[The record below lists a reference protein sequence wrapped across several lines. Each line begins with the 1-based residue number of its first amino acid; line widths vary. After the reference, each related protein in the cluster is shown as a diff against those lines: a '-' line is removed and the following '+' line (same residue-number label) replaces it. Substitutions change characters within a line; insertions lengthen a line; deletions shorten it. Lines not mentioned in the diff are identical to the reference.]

1 MTQMPPVS
9 RKTESAVFR
18 HMLSK
23 YEADPA
29 WVKRHLPE
37 IGEIMAQA
45 VAPPRTTP
53 SPFGLTERERAFRIE
68 SLPGVDGLDALRPE
82 EAIKTL
88 ERVAALILDDSLP
101 FEFNHQ
107 ALTQLFEAAFGVSPR
122 SFAADTVIPVNQ
134 KDGGDDAAYT
144 VSMTRGVILNLDE
157 NMRLASSTIIPRKI
171 RERDKLMSIVGIA
184 HDSKRDVA
192 ARHDDYLAE
201 ISPYGDDSR

>member
-1 MTQMPPVS
+1 MSPVS

-37 IGEIMAQA
+37 IGEIMAQT
-45 VAPPRTTP
+45 VSPPRTTP
-53 SPFGLTERERAFRIE
+53 SPFGLTERERAFHLE
-68 SLPGVDGLDALRPE
+68 SLPGVEGLDELRPE

-101 FEFNHQ
+101 FKYNHQ
-107 ALTQLFEAAFGVSPR
+107 ALTRLFAAAFGVSPR
-122 SFAADTVIPVNQ
+122 SFAADTVIPINQ
-134 KDGGDDAAYT
+134 KGGGDDAAYT
-144 VSMTRGVILNLDE
+144 ASMTRGVILNLDE
-157 NMRLASSTIIPRKI
+157 NMRLVSVSIIPRKI

-201 ISPYGDDSR
+201 ISPHGDDLR

>member
-1 MTQMPPVS
+1 MPPVS

-23 YEADPA
+23 YEADPD

-37 IGEIMAQA
+37 IGEIMAQT
-45 VAPPRTTP
+45 VSPPRTTP
-53 SPFGLTERERAFRIE
+53 SPFGLTERERAFHIE
-68 SLPGVDGLDALRPE
+68 SLPGVEGLDELRPE
-82 EAIKTL
+82 DAVKTL
-88 ERVAALILDDSLP
+88 ESVAALILDDSLP

-107 ALTQLFEAAFGVSPR
+107 ALTRLFKAAFDVSPR
-122 SFAADTVIPVNQ
+122 SFAADTVIPVNR

-157 NMRLASSTIIPRKI
+157 NMRLASATIIPRKI

-201 ISPYGDDSR
+201 ISPHGDDLR